1 MVPLP
6 VIIDSDPG
14 IDDCLALLLALAS
27 PELRLLAVTTAYGN
41 TTLANATRNAAEI
54 LRRGGSALAP
64 EPGAD
69 RPLARP
75 LVTAAETHG
84 ASGLGWAALPPAAE
98 VRPRPDA
105 LLRALQRA
113 PEPVVLVTLGPL
125 TNLAAALDAAPALVR
140 SRVARH
146 LAMAG
151 NLAAAG
157 NTTATSEFNAW
168 CDPEAAAR
176 VHAAGLGTEWVGLDV
191 TRKMVLTAHE
201 VESLGGTGRRGWL
214 RDALRQYVAFHREYE
229 RLDGCVVND
238 PLLVVEL
245 VRPGT
250 LTLTEVPME
259 VVLTD
264 GDERGR
270 TAVRHGAAPAR
281 FATAVDADAALGL
294 LRERVLR

>member
-1 MVPLP
+1 MLPLP

-27 PELRLLAVTTAYGN
+27 PELEVRAVTTVYGN

-54 LRRGGSALAP
+54 LARGGSALRP

-84 ASGLGWAALPPAAE
+84 ASGLGGAPLPPAPAVE
-98 VRPRPDA
+98 ARPGA
-105 LLRALQRA
+105 LLHALERQGG
-113 PEPVVLVTLGPL
+113 PVVLLTLGPL
-125 TNLAAALDAAPALVR
+125 TNLAVALATAPDLVR
-140 SRVARH
+140 SRVSRH

-151 NLAAAG
+151 NLSAAG
-157 NTTATSEFNAW
+157 NTTPVSEFNAW

-176 VHAAGLGTEWVGLDV
+176 VHAAGLPTEWVGLDV
-191 TRKMVLTAHE
+191 TRKMVLTTQE
-201 VESLGGTGRRGWL
+201 VESLGGAGRRGWL

-229 RLDGCVVND
+229 GLDGCVVND
-238 PLLVVEL
+238 PLLVAEL

-250 LTLTEVPME
+250 LTTTEVPMDI
-259 VVLTD
+259 VLAD

-270 TAVRHGAAPAR
+270 TAVRAGAAPAR
-281 FATAVDADAALGL
+281 FATAADAAGALRL
-294 LRERVLR
+294 LRERVFQ